1 MGMRLVLFEDDDA
14 LRTSLCTLLE
24 SGPEFEVIGNYRDVL
39 QVKKVIRQ
47 DKPDVVI
54 LDIDMPKL
62 DGISA
67 IPIIKELNAG
77 ISILM
82 YTQFEDDEKLF
93 DSLCAGADGYVLKK
107 TSPLKLF
114 EAIDEVQK
122 GGVPMS
128 PTIAQ
133 KVLHSFRKKHRT
145 QNEVHSLTT
154 RETEVLNLLVKG
166 YTVKYIASTLHMAY
180 ETCKSHLK
188 NIYKKLHVQC
198 GKEAIA
204 KVLEGKIRLNN

>member
-1 MGMRLVLFEDDDA
+1 MAIRLVLFEDNDA
-14 LRTSLCTLLE
+14 LRTSLCTLLD
-24 SGPEFEVIGNYRDVL
+24 SVPEFEVIGNYRDVL
-39 QVKKVIRQ
+39 QVSGIIKQ
-47 DKPDVVI
+47 AKPDVVI

-82 YTQFEDDEKLF
+82 YTQFENDEKLF
-93 DSLCAGADGYVLKK
+93 ASLCAGADGYVLKK
-107 TSPLKLF
+107 TSHFRLF
-114 EAIDEVQK
+114 DAILDVCK

-128 PTIAQ
+128 PSIAQ

-145 QNEVHSLTT
+145 QKEIHSLTS

-166 YTVKYIASTLHMAY
+166 HSVKYIASELHIAY
-180 ETCKSHLK
+180 ETCRSHLR
-188 NIYKKLHVQC
+188 NIYKKLHVRC

-204 KVLEGKIRLNN
+204 KVLEEKIRLDK